1 MLSLGRAGSTKAR
14 VGSSSP
20 EGSPASICK
29 LS

>member
-1 MLSLGRAGSTKAR
+1 MPGLRRAGSTKAR

-20 EGSPASICK
+20 EESPASIYR